1 VPATSKVPLTDEQV
15 LTIPARLCY
24 FLIREYIPSRDVYHV
39 SNDHIAQF
47 STLYDY
53 IEKGRSKQLKIHRKF
68 KEICGRL

>member
-47 STLYDY
+47 SALYDY
-53 IEKGRSKQLKIHRKF
+53 IEKG
-68 KEICGRL
+68 